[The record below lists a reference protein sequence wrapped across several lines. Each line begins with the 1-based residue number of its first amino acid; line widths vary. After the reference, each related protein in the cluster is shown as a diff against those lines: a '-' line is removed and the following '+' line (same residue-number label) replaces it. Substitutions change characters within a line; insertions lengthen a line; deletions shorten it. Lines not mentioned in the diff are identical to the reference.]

1 VPKKPIYREF
11 AFNPPQCDQTL
22 QEWLFCEIRSAIL
35 DGRLRPSAR
44 LPSSRSLA
52 LHHGLSRSTV
62 TETFRRLKLEGY
74 ITGLTGSGSFVA
86 KNLPDQYFQSIDGNL
101 VGENRAVTKPAR
113 AVTKLKEPVLLEY
126 NQRLGTPFQACGPAV
141 EQFPIDTWRV

>member
-1 VPKKPIYREF
+1 MPKKPIYREF

-35 DGRLRPSAR
+35 DGRVRPSAR

-52 LHHGLSRSTV
+52 VHHGLSRSTV
-62 TETFRRLKLEGY
+62 TEAFRRLKLEGY

-86 KNLPDQYFQSIDGNL
+86 ENLPDEYFQPTEGHS
-101 VGENRAVTKPAR
+101 VRSNRVATK
-113 AVTKLKEPVLLEY
+113 
-126 NQRLGTPFQACGPAV
+126 
-141 EQFPIDTWRV
+141 

>member
-1 VPKKPIYREF
+1 MPKKPIYREL
-11 AFNPPQCDQTL
+11 AFNPPPCDQTL

-86 KNLPDQYFQSIDGNL
+86 ENLPDQYFQSIDGNL
-101 VGENRAVTKPAR
+101 GGKNRALTKPVR
-113 AVTKLKEPVLLEY
+113 AVAKVKETELLEY
-126 NQRLGTPFQACGPAV
+126 KQPLGPPF
-141 EQFPIDTWRV
+141 